1 MVPVVDTK
9 KKLSYME
16 KRELDQLMKDILALE
31 KRKEEINLLLD
42 NKDMNYDDIRKLSE
56 ELGSIIRLVEQK
68 EYRWFE
74 LSDRA

>member
-1 MVPVVDTK
+1 MAPAVDTK